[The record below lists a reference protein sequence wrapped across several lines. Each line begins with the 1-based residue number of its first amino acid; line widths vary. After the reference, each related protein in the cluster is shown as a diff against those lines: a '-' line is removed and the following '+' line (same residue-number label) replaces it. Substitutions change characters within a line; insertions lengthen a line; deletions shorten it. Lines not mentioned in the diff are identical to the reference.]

1 MPSSAVSDGHKFPV
15 EPWEDL
21 LSFIFRRESPPRWV
35 ILLAGSLIFLIE
47 RHKWGQGKYL
57 LFNVDEL
64 LGTKAAV

>member
-1 MPSSAVSDGHKFPV
+1 VACS
-15 EPWEDL
+15 
-21 LSFIFRRESPPRWV
+21 

-64 LGTKAAV
+64 LGTKADCLKYCRSTGNWTR